1 MQKPFF
7 KSRLFKLPNHKRFD
21 FSPRYYDQD
30 KERLETRKAQYFK
43 YRKAEIARALKKDYN
58 ETNAQR
64 ELRIREQFRTRNTSY
79 NSSSSLMSNIRLI
92 VIFGILLIGF
102 YYVYIH
108 LDDVLYALTNSKNT

>member
-21 FSPRYYDQD
+21 FSPRYYDQE
-30 KERLETRKAQYFK
+30 KERLET
-43 YRKAEIARALKKDYN
+43 RKAEIARALKKNYN
-58 ETNAQR
+58 ETSTQR

-79 NSSSSLMSNIRLI
+79 NSSSSLMSNTRLI

-108 LDDVLYALTNSKNT
+108 LDDVLSALTNSKNTQP

>member
-21 FSPRYYDQD
+21 FSPRYYDQE
-30 KERLETRKAQYFK
+30 KERLET
-43 YRKAEIARALKKDYN
+43 RKAEIARALKKDYN

-108 LDDVLYALTNSKNT
+108 LDDVLYALTNSKNTQP

>member
-21 FSPRYYDQD
+21 FSPRYYDQE
-30 KERLETRKAQYFK
+30 KERLET
-43 YRKAEIARALKKDYN
+43 RKAEIARALKKDYN
-58 ETNAQR
+58 ETGAQR

-108 LDDVLYALTNSKNT
+108 LDDVLYALTNSKNTQP

>member
-21 FSPRYYDQD
+21 FSPRYYDQE
-30 KERLETRKAQYFK
+30 KERLET
-43 YRKAEIARALKKDYN
+43 RKAEIARALKKDYN

-64 ELRIREQFRTRNTSY
+64 ELRIREQFRTRNASY

-108 LDDVLYALTNSKNT
+108 LDDVLYALTNSKNTQP

>member
-21 FSPRYYDQD
+21 FSPRYYDQE
-30 KERLETRKAQYFK
+30 KERLET
-43 YRKAEIARALKKDYN
+43 RKAEIARALKKDYN

-108 LDDVLYALTNSKNT
+108 LDDVLSALTNSKNTQP

>member
-30 KERLETRKAQYFK
+30 KERLETRKA
-43 YRKAEIARALKKDYN
+43 EIARALKKDYN

-64 ELRIREQFRTRNTSY
+64 ELRIREQFRNRNTSY

-108 LDDVLYALTNSKNT
+108 LDDVLYALTNSKNTQP

>member
-30 KERLETRKAQYFK
+30 KERLETRKA
-43 YRKAEIARALKKDYN
+43 EIARASKKDYN

-64 ELRIREQFRTRNTSY
+64 ELRIR
-79 NSSSSLMSNIRLI
+79 
-92 VIFGILLIGF
+92 
-102 YYVYIH
+102 
-108 LDDVLYALTNSKNT
+108 

>member
-30 KERLETRKAQYFK
+30 KERLETRKA
-43 YRKAEIARALKKDYN
+43 EIARALKKDYN

-64 ELRIREQFRTRNTSY
+64 ELRIREQFRTRNESY

-108 LDDVLYALTNSKNT
+108 LDDVLYALTNSKNTQP

>member
-30 KERLETRKAQYFK
+30 KERLET
-43 YRKAEIARALKKDYN
+43 RKAEIARALKKDYN

-108 LDDVLYALTNSKNT
+108 LDDVLYALTNSKNTQP

>member
-30 KERLETRKAQYFK
+30 KERLENRRAQ
-43 YRKAEIARALKKDYN
+43 IAKELNKDSN
-58 ETNAQR
+58 ETSTQR
-64 ELRIREQFRTRNTSY
+64 EIRIREQFKSRGSHYNTS
-79 NSSSSLMSNIRLI
+79 SSFMSNIRLL
-92 VIFGILLIGF
+92 VIFGILMIGF

-108 LDDVLYALTNSKNT
+108 LDEVLLALTKSKNIQP